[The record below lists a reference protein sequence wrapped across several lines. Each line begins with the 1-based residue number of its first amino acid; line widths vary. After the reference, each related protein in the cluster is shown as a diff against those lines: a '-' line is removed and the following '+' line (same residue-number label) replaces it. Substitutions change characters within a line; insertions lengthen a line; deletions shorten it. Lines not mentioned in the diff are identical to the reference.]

1 MEALQTPPD
10 QCFFGVERL
19 PEGSF
24 PRYFQPMVH
33 IASSL
38 RTRSVGD
45 ELIGLRKAA
54 GYNGAEFARKLGWEN
69 SRLNRIENGKYRTSE
84 VDITQYVTML
94 GHPRPVLDHLLTMLR
109 QSEDGFVVQPHGVRL
124 ADQLHTLIRYE
135 TTARTIHN
143 FELAVVP
150 GLLQTRSYTH
160 ALIANA
166 GRVPPEK
173 IPGLV
178 QARLDRQC
186 MFNRPMQPDCTFF
199 IHEFALRLPVGGS
212 HVMNDQAMHLA
223 FMANAHRVSIR
234 VIPAA
239 HGSFSGLSGG
249 AFVLMSD
256 ADEQCLPV
264 VCAEISG
271 ASLFLDD
278 RATIEEHLVV
288 LKELDRIA
296 LDAGQSRS
304 WLMKLASE
312 YDRPNS

>member
-1 MEALQTPPD
+1 
-10 QCFFGVERL
+10 VERL

-45 ELIGLRKAA
+45 ELTGLRKAA

-94 GHPRPVLDHLLTMLR
+94 GHPRPVLDHLLAMLR

-143 FELAVVP
+143 VQLTLVP
-150 GLLQTRSYTH
+150 GLLQTRDYTR
-160 ALIANA
+160 ALLSGDGTVAA
-166 GRVPPEK
+166 DQLE
-173 IPGLV
+173 GLV
-178 QARLDRQC
+178 QARMDRQC
-186 MFNRPMQPDCTFF
+186 MFSRPMQPECTFY
-199 IHEFALRLPVGGS
+199 ISEFALRAPVGGGR
-212 HVMNDQAMHLA
+212 VMNDQAMHLA
-223 FMANAHRVSIR
+223 FMANASRLAIR
-234 VIPAA
+234 VIPVERSPLS
-239 HGSFSGLSGG
+239 GLRTPFSLMSFS
-249 AFVLMSD
+249 D
-256 ADEQCLPV
+256 DQLPV
-264 VCAEISG
+264 VSVELVG

-278 RATIEEHLVV
+278 RSLIQAHLAV
-288 LKELDRIA
+288 LANLDRIA
-296 LDAGQSRS
+296 LDRGQSRS
-304 WLMKLASE
+304 WLMRLASE
-312 YDRPNS
+312 YDRPSA